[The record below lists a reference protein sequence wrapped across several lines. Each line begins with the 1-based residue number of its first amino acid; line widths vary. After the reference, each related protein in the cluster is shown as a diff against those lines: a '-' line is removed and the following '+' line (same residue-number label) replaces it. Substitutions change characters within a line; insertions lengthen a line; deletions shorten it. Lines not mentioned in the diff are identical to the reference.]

1 MKTQENDTL
10 IQDELLDVKICRR
23 CIYLIEKG
31 KKVDLT
37 VSKNGSNPC
46 SVCNSKYDTPYQ
58 IKVKIL
64 SIGEE
69 TEKLTH
75 IRAEV
80 VEMPTDWNGRGTQV
94 FPRQTR

>member
-1 MKTQENDTL
+1 MNCF
-10 IQDELLDVKICRR
+10 DVKICRR
-23 CIYLIEKG
+23 CIYLIEKE
-31 KKVDLT
+31 KKLDLT